1 MQTYVVF
8 NDIADEHWSQ
18 KSRKIGK
25 HICDMCQKT
34 FTTKGA
40 LNVHITCVHNKELNF
55 KCPQCGMQF
64 GTKNYMSRH
73 FKNIHG

>member
-25 HICDMCQKT
+25 HICDAHQSPSEIWRDI
-34 FTTKGA
+34 
-40 LNVHITCVHNKELNF
+40 NVIAIDGIEL
-55 KCPQCGMQF
+55 KSVE
-64 GTKNYMSRH
+64 THS
-73 FKNIHG
+73 

>member
-25 HICDMCQKT
+25 HICDAHQSPSEIWRDI
-34 FTTKGA
+34 
-40 LNVHITCVHNKELNF
+40 NVIAINGIEL
-55 KCPQCGMQF
+55 KSVE
-64 GTKNYMSRH
+64 THS
-73 FKNIHG
+73 